1 MSSIGTRA
9 GVCSTFI
16 PTPGGVCKLCGKREY
31 QHTSEGAE
39 VPIEVVKSKVPFIES
54 IQPNVGSI
62 KGGDEVLITGRNFSR
77 IRYNK
82 GLLWAK
88 FGKYKVNLTMDSMG
102 DVHCKTPQL
111 LKSAVQLEDLKV
123 STGQHSESLYAIE
136 VRLTADGGITW
147 SNAELFSLNFTEE
160 KKINYDCSKSYFW
173 GGLEAP
179 EKKKKHEKDK
189 PEPTYDMFLSTT
201 PKTYPHHKHS
211 FTRACYTLIHY
222 LHLATGRAIPKCT
235 FDHVKHHVAEQT
247 ASYPYYKEMH
257 TSSSGENK
265 LALFFD
271 IFLGVIEWDDILKS
285 SKPPNPRMAAV
296 VSWVKGGGN
305 TNYFRKVMD
314 RALDILCRE
323 EQPVRQI
330 EITKSNSP
338 HAIILME
345 NGMIEIQSYGHPS
358 DYSSE
363 LLDDCYFQSEEE
375 LKQENNCFCRPWDIE
390 DDLNVLT
397 RPKKSI
403 SAYTANTNGT
413 NTQNLESNIGMNLTI
428 ERLKVLMPELWKPT
442 HEQETFLTLDG
453 NLLAPPTKRQV
464 ISNNPGQKKKKQ
476 R

>member
-1 MSSIGTRA
+1 
-9 GVCSTFI
+9 
-16 PTPGGVCKLCGKREY
+16 
-31 QHTSEGAE
+31 
-39 VPIEVVKSKVPFIES
+39 
-54 IQPNVGSI
+54 
-62 KGGDEVLITGRNFSR
+62 
-77 IRYNK
+77 
-82 GLLWAK
+82 
-88 FGKYKVNLTMDSMG
+88 
-102 DVHCKTPQL
+102 
-111 LKSAVQLEDLKV
+111 
-123 STGQHSESLYAIE
+123 
-136 VRLTADGGITW
+136 
-147 SNAELFSLNFTEE
+147 
-160 KKINYDCSKSYFW
+160 
-173 GGLEAP
+173 
-179 EKKKKHEKDK
+179 
-189 PEPTYDMFLSTT
+189 
-201 PKTYPHHKHS
+201 
-211 FTRACYTLIHY
+211 
-222 LHLATGRAIPKCT
+222 
-235 FDHVKHHVAEQT
+235 
-247 ASYPYYKEMH
+247 MH

-265 LALFFD
+265 LALFMD

-403 SAYTANTNGT
+403 SLYTT
-413 NTQNLESNIGMNLTI
+413 NTRFRNKHAKLGE
-428 ERLKVLMPELWKPT
+428 
-442 HEQETFLTLDG
+442 
-453 NLLAPPTKRQV
+453 
-464 ISNNPGQKKKKQ
+464 
-476 R
+476 